1 MDQMANDV
9 AWPKKM
15 YFGTDWQ
22 AALAANNLQVITEP
36 LV

>member
-9 AWPKKM
+9 TWAKKM

-22 AALAANNLQVITEP
+22 AALSANNLQVITPIE
-36 LV
+36 